1 MKKIKYRQ
9 YYYDGNFS
17 NLKLEV
23 PDECR
28 IYEVGFM
35 NISHKIEEGETKA
48 YVFLCPSEIEDSKLL
63 CNVYLSY
70 LDDVL

>member
-17 NLKLEV
+17 NLELEV

-28 IYEVGFM
+28 IHEVGFM
-35 NISHKIEEGETKA
+35 NISHKIEEWRDLKLMFFF
-48 YVFLCPSEIEDSKLL
+48 VLQIIENSKLL
-63 CNVYLSY
+63 CNVYHLT
-70 LDDVL
+70 